1 MNESGQAERRFGN
14 RIKSYLDQ
22 GTADLK
28 PGVAYRLQEARRQA
42 LDRMVGANAAQ
53 AVVSGRGSQAL
64 ALAGLPRR
72 RWRGRTLLWL
82 GVLLLAGG
90 LLYADHWRS
99 VHEHARELGEIDAEL
114 LSADVPYDAFLD
126 RGFQNWLFRGEEQ

>member
-1 MNESGQAERRFGN
+1 MNTSDQAEHRFGN

-22 GTADLK
+22 GAGDLK
-28 PGVAYRLQEARRQA
+28 PGVAYRLQEARRRA
-42 LDRMVGANAAQ
+42 LDRIGTVEAGQ
-53 AVVSGRGSQAL
+53 AVVAGRGSQAL
-64 ALAGLPRR
+64 ALAGMPRR
-72 RWRGRTLLWL
+72 GWRGRTFLLL

-90 LLYADHWRS
+90 LLYFDHWRT

-114 LSADVPYDAFLD
+114 LAADLPYDAFLD